1 VNKMAPSDSVHIVL
15 KLSVMTVLDSR
26 TEEIDTSV
34 NILVGRLMLASRVQ
48 VEMTPRFPVT

>member
-1 VNKMAPSDSVHIVL
+1 MAPSDSVHIVL